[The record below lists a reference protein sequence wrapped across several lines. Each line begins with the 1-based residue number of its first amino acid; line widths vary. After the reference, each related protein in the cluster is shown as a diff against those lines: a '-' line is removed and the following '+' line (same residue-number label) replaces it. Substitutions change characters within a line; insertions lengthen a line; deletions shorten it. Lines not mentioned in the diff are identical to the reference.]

1 MKKSVFQF
9 ENPRV
14 KNIIFQ
20 SNDKFNPDNVKQ
32 SDFRIK
38 TETNV
43 SRSENGKQAR
53 VELRIELPEGQ
64 QEMIDKGLPYYCAV
78 SVIAEFMWDADL
90 EESQV
95 ENFLKLNAA
104 PLLLSYARTTIAQLT
119 MEAGFPAFHLPFI
132 DFRESKIE

>member
-20 SNDKFNPDNVKQ
+20 SNDKFDPDNVNQ

-53 VELRIELPEGQ
+53 VELKVELPEEPK
-64 QEMIDKGLPYYCAV
+64 EMVDKGLPYYCAV
-78 SVIAEFMWDADL
+78 SVIAEFMWDNDL
-90 EESQV
+90 EERQV
-95 ENFLKLNAA
+95 ENFLRLNAA
-104 PLLLSYARTTIAQLT
+104 ALLLSYARTTIAQLT
-119 MEAGFPAFHLPFI
+119 MEAGYPAFHLPFI
-132 DFRESKIE
+132 DFRDSIME